1 MIYDIR
7 PTTATPSLPLIP
19 VLLNIYHHQEP
30 IHRPKGVDFYQWFYC
45 VQGRGELKTGQQRS
59 IITEGQGFLIYPQIA
74 HTYKPLTPDWTVHCI
89 GFSGPMCADILKFLH
104 MSDSGVYHFSNT
116 DVFSKHLF
124 ALYNL
129 LVKPSPHMDAD
140 TSSSYANTIDS
151 DFTSADIKNL
161 TFKNNDIL
169 SLSCTNTD
177 TSINNF
183 FENKSAPH
191 SHVVHVRFPSFPEQT
206 FYEASKI
213 CYSFLLDLS
222 KCITMILPSAYIPEN
237 DIVHKMITYLEENYK
252 HPIVLNDMAEYVG
265 LSKEY
270 MCSLFKSAMH
280 QTIMQYLL
288 ELRIAQA
295 RILLIQY
302 PEKTVKEISAL
313 CGFESPSYFG
323 SQFKRVTSTTPEN
336 YRRGLSI

>member
-45 VQGRGELKTGQQRS
+45 VQGRGEVKTGQQRS
-59 IITEGQGFLIYPQIA
+59 IITEDQGFLIYPQIA

-89 GFSGPMCADILKFLH
+89 GFSGSMCADILKFLH

-129 LVKPSPHMDAD
+129 LVKPSLHTEAD
-140 TSSSYANTIDS
+140 
-151 DFTSADIKNL
+151 KP
-161 TFKNNDIL
+161 
-169 SLSCTNTD
+169 
-177 TSINNF
+177 
-183 FENKSAPH
+183 APRA
-191 SHVVHVRFPSFPEQT
+191 HVVHVRFPSFPEQT

-222 KCITMILPSAYIPEN
+222 KCITMIRPSAYIPEN
-237 DIVHKMITYLEENYK
+237 DTVHKMITYLEDNYK
-252 HPIVLNDMAEYVG
+252 HPVVLNDMAEYVG

-302 PEKTVKEISAL
+302 PEKTVKEISSL

>member
-7 PTTATPSLPLIP
+7 STASTPILPLIP

-45 VQGRGELKTGQQRS
+45 VQGQGELKTGQQRS

-89 GFSGPMCADILKFLH
+89 GFSGSMCSELLKFLH
-104 MSDSGVYHFSNT
+104 MSDSGVYHFSDT
-116 DVFSKHLF
+116 KVFPKHLF
-124 ALYNL
+124 TLYNL
-129 LVKPSPHMDAD
+129 LIRPSLKKPVEPPLTENCVSSQIYDLFQNKISPD
-140 TSSSYANTIDS
+140 THI
-151 DFTSADIKNL
+151 
-161 TFKNNDIL
+161 
-169 SLSCTNTD
+169 
-177 TSINNF
+177 
-183 FENKSAPH
+183 
-191 SHVVHVRFPSFPEQT
+191 VHVRFPGFTTDT
-206 FYEASKI
+206 FYEASKM

-222 KCITMILPSAYIPEN
+222 KCITMIRPSAYIPEN
-237 DIVHKMITYLEENYK
+237 DTVHKMITYLEENYK

-270 MCSLFKSAMH
+270 MCSLFKSAMQ
-280 QTIMQYLL
+280 QTIIHYLL

-302 PEKTVKEISAL
+302 PEKTVKEISMM

-336 YRRGLSI
+336 YRRGLSV

>member
-7 PTTATPSLPLIP
+7 STASMPILPLTP

-74 HTYKPLTPDWTVHCI
+74 HIYKPLTPDWTVHCI
-89 GFSGPMCADILKFLH
+89 GFSGSMCAELLKFLH
-104 MSDSGVYHFSNT
+104 MSDSGVYHFSDT
-116 DVFSKHLF
+116 DIFPKHLF

-129 LVKPSPHMDAD
+129 LVRPSVE
-140 TSSSYANTIDS
+140 
-151 DFTSADIKNL
+151 KNL
-161 TFKNNDIL
+161 QTKI
-169 SLSCTNTD
+169 SPD
-177 TSINNF
+177 TPI
-183 FENKSAPH
+183 
-191 SHVVHVRFPSFPEQT
+191 VHVRFPGFTTDT
-206 FYEASKI
+206 FYEASKM

-222 KCITMILPSAYIPEN
+222 KCITMIRPSADIPEN
-237 DIVHKMITYLEENYK
+237 DTVHKMITYLEENYK
-252 HPIVLNDMAEYVG
+252 HPILLNDMAEYVG

-280 QTIMQYLL
+280 QTIIHYLL
-288 ELRIAQA
+288 EMRIAQA
-295 RILLIQY
+295 RIFLIQY
-302 PEKTVKEISAL
+302 PEKTVKEISMM

-323 SQFKRVTSTTPEN
+323 SQFKRITSTTPEN
-336 YRRGLSI
+336 YRRGLSV